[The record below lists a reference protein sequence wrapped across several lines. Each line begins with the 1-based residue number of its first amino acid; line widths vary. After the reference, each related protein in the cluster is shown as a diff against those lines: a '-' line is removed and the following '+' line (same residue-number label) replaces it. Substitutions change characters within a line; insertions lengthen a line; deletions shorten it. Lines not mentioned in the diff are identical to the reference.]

1 MLKKVMIICIV
12 FSFVFIGGI
21 AFATNEEPEAV
32 QEGVITQESEQSS
45 GDIAPPPPPPP
56 TELNTEG
63 DKLEKGQQPE
73 EAEAEGDGDGHN

>member
-32 QEGVITQESEQSS
+32 QEGTITIQEPEQSS
-45 GDIAPPPPPPP
+45 GDIAPPPPP

-63 DKLEKGQQPE
+63 DELEEGQQPE
-73 EAEAEGDGDGHN
+73 EAEEDGDGHN